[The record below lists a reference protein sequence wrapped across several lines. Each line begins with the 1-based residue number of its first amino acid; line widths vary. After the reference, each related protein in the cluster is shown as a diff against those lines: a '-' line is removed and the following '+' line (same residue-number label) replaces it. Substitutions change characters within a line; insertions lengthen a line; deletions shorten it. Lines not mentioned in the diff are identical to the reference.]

1 MVSRKRMSRR
11 LQKLDA
17 ARKKQQKNTP
27 ETIATAERIL
37 KEAKDAGVEVF
48 TKTYRNED
56 LAKAAINAMRHT
68 GGTTTVNDFGEPD
81 YSRDPAGRPVALVP
95 NPILQHG
102 DIAKSLLN
110 AARWKSHAG
119 PLAPP
124 FSIEDLKL
132 DDRPIIDVLHEA
144 TFTKPIGLACIQDEY
159 ALRMTL
165 RKAHCF
171 TLDEATS
178 AMVADF
184 SLATAANLEA
194 ARQLA
199 IPPFPVT
206 WVELNNHARLKR
218 MRELQAPLH
227 DTDPNNPP
235 CARIGWLI
243 HPNLPTNGWWATYVT
258 IIECG
263 VWVAPLSYY
272 WHAGT
277 QHPTPDEYT
286 DAAKYVEWLAFGT
299 AGNVHGSDAFLYPSN
314 LHIDV
319 TKATEEEG
327 RGIKDVMKELAGEL
341 RHIWGFLIA
350 LGAGHLG
357 ANATYTAQ
365 PKPTSAPPIMKNGKP
380 LLPLEH
386 KILHLHLGK
395 KQPQK
400 IVAQAITHHHN
411 RWHEV
416 RAHWRTLKSGKRV
429 PVKSHPRGD
438 QTLGRIEKTY
448 RVER

>member
-1 MVSRKRMSRR
+1 M
-11 LQKLDA
+11 
-17 ARKKQQKNTP
+17 
-27 ETIATAERIL
+27 
-37 KEAKDAGVEVF
+37 
-48 TKTYRNED
+48 
-56 LAKAAINAMRHT
+56 KADKHP
-68 GGTTTVNDFGEPD
+68 GGTTTVKVVSENYPPLGAGSPIRTERQARPD
-81 YSRDPAGRPVALVP
+81 IDLART
-95 NPILQHG
+95 
-102 DIAKSLLN
+102 LLN
-110 AARWKSHAG
+110 AARWKGHAG

-124 FSIEDLKL
+124 FSVEDLKL

-144 TFTKPIGLACIQDEY
+144 TFTKPVGLAVIKDEY

-178 AMVADF
+178 SMVADF
-184 SLATAANLEA
+184 SLATVGNLDA

-218 MRELQAPLH
+218 MRELSAPLEPI
-227 DTDPNNPP
+227 DPNNPP
-235 CARIGWLI
+235 AARIGWLI
-243 HPNLPTNGWWATYVT
+243 HPATTEGGWYATYVT

-272 WHAGT
+272 WHAG
-277 QHPTPDEYT
+277 PASSLPDQMRGADT
-286 DAAKYVEWLAFGT
+286 GKIMEWLLFGT
-299 AGNVHGSDAFLYPSN
+299 SGNVHSYDAFMYASDLHVSLYGLS
-314 LHIDV
+314 DRQ
-319 TKATEEEG
+319 G
-327 RGIKDVMKELAGEL
+327 QDIKDMMKELAGEL

-365 PKPTSAPPIMKNGKP
+365 AKPTSAPPIMKNGKP

-400 IVAQAITHHHN
+400 IVTQAITHHHN